1 MRIRF
6 IHRRRPMNVTDTRQR
21 LCCAIVST
29 CICVVSC
36 SEINS
41 RAREERREAEA
52 AQRLRD
58 VRSAEKT
65 FKARHDRFGTLDDLV
80 EAGVLGLPAADR
92 TSAAYRFSSSATAS
106 SYEITGTPT
115 LHDDASAYV
124 GWAFFLDES
133 GVIRGAPYGKN
144 NGYRAASKIDQ
155 PIREQ

>member
-1 MRIRF
+1 MR
-6 IHRRRPMNVTDTRQR
+6 PQR
-21 LCCAIVST
+21 GLST
-29 CICVVSC
+29 TM
-36 SEINS
+36 
-41 RAREERREAEA
+41 
-52 AQRLRD
+52 
-58 VRSAEKT
+58 RSPIGSTTAM
-65 FKARHDRFGTLDDLV
+65 A
-80 EAGVLGLPAADR
+80 AGVLGLPAADR

>member
-1 MRIRF
+1 MKL
-6 IHRRRPMNVTDTRQR
+6 TDTRQR
-21 LCCAIVST
+21 LCCAVLFA

-41 RAREERREAEA
+41 RGEEKNEAEA
-52 AQRLRD
+52 AQGLRD

-65 FKARHDRFGTLDDLV
+65 FKARHNRFGTLDDLV
-80 EAGVLGLPAADR
+80 EAGVLGLPPADR
-92 TSAAYRFSSSATAS
+92 TSAAYRFSSSARAS
-106 SYEITGTPT
+106 SYEITATPT
-115 LHDDASAYV
+115 THDDAYAYV

-144 NGYRAASKIDQ
+144 NGYRVASKSDQ